1 MSRCTCSPLDTLETT
16 FRLLAT
22 GPQPLALEGHAIGL
36 PRASIGLWELRL
48 ILFHPATGIAVQ
60 HAVLV
65 ELVERARR
73 RRGAWMI
80 GLVGVLLPGLRHQV
94 ASVPQ
99 GRSERA
105 ATSGAMVLVS
115 LLERLDAREVS
126 SESAADSLLWA
137 VVRPPDGPASPTWR
151 RPGLAAVAGG
161 RR

>member
-22 GPQPLALEGHAIGL
+22 GPQPLALEGHCIGL
-36 PRASIGLWELRL
+36 PRASIGLWELRP
-48 ILFHPATGIAVQ
+48 ILFHPATGVAIQ
-60 HAVLV
+60 RAVLV
-65 ELVERARR
+65 ELVGRARR

-80 GLVGVLLPGLRHQV
+80 GLVGLLLPGLRHQV
-94 ASVPQ
+94 TSVPE

-115 LLERLDAREVS
+115 LLERLEDPEVA
-126 SESAADSLLWA
+126 SESAAESLLWA
-137 VVRPPDGPASPTWR
+137 VVRPPGELASPTRR
-151 RPGLAAVAGG
+151 RPALVAVAGG